1 MHQQMALST
10 LSKHIEK
17 YLILLIYWYRL
28 CMLKVDKFYLLLH
41 ELYFATCVDYV
52 LHHIRILIA
61 LSAYISV
68 AIYHFLSISA

>member
-1 MHQQMALST
+1 MHVKSRQ
-10 LSKHIEK
+10 
-17 YLILLIYWYRL
+17 IL
-28 CMLKVDKFYLLLH
+28 MLLH

-68 AIYHFLSISA
+68 AIYHLLSISA